1 MRGKVENGLEM
12 TVFHLAVCVIPN
24 KSVTFAAGMAFPPAF
39 CRTPLPQALPLVFH
53 PQEWP

>member
-12 TVFHLAVCVIPN
+12 TVFHLVVCVIPN
-24 KSVTFAAGMAFPPAF
+24 KSVTFAAGMVFPPAF